1 MKKLMIALL
10 TAVSVSSA
18 VYATQLPQELKTYV
32 EKSFPKTDFR
42 FDGVIILP
50 DNTIYIPLIPAKFDT
65 EKSFTVKSTIPSA
78 KSFSQKPDAIIFDND
93 YVLLRVITDANGKK
107 SLVKL
112 QNPQIELRTGLLPQ
126 DMLVPKNLSIPGNL
140 KNIIGNLEIS
150 TAKEPTLAVP
160 VVQPKTV
167 QGNSIASLKLIPELK
182 GKTLYVSTSFSKSE
196 RTVLPGFSI
205 CICFL
210 CSAAS
215 IATLSPGL
223 TDVTPSPTYST
234 IPEEQYPG
242 ILGNTTL
249 AMLLADTFGPPII
262 FALSVPQLTVEN

>member
-50 DNTIYIPLIPAKFDT
+50 DNTIYLPLIPAKFDT

-112 QNPQIELRTGLLPQ
+112 V
-126 DMLVPKNLSIPGNL
+126 DSW
-140 KNIIGNLEIS
+140 
-150 TAKEPTLAVP
+150 
-160 VVQPKTV
+160 
-167 QGNSIASLKLIPELK
+167 
-182 GKTLYVSTSFSKSE
+182 
-196 RTVLPGFSI
+196 
-205 CICFL
+205 
-210 CSAAS
+210 
-215 IATLSPGL
+215 
-223 TDVTPSPTYST
+223 
-234 IPEEQYPG
+234 
-242 ILGNTTL
+242 
-249 AMLLADTFGPPII
+249 
-262 FALSVPQLTVEN
+262 